1 MTISAGLFRL
11 WPLVIAAVVAG
22 GEVGA
27 QIRVV
32 PPTITVTPMGV
43 TPVTL
48 VPGGSYVIHVA
59 PTLPPAT
66 LRGLLPGVSVTDLPG
81 DPASGAEVHVAPD
94 APPGA
99 GEVEVASRAVP
110 VIVVPPPPSRKEP
123 AKADSGEPDDSVSKK
138 AADVGSAW
146 WRWALVF
153 GLGLGLGALLRR
165 RA

>member
-1 MTISAGLFRL
+1 MTLSTGVFRL
-11 WPLVIAAVVAG
+11 WTAVIAAVVSG
-22 GEVGA
+22 GEVIA

-43 TPVTL
+43 TPVPL
-48 VPGGSYVIHVA
+48 VPGGSYIIHVT

-66 LRGLLPGVSVTDLPG
+66 LRGSLPGVSVTDLPG
-81 DPASGAEVHVAPD
+81 DPANGAEVRVAPD

-110 VIVVPPPPSRKEP
+110 VIVVPPPPPRKEP
-123 AKADSGEPDDSVSKK
+123 TEAGDEESDDSVSENTTD
-138 AADVGSAW
+138 ASSAW

-153 GLGLGLGALLRR
+153 GLGLGFGAILRR